1 MPFILSNEIADMIVS
16 ASKFW
21 NFAAFAP
28 ASAAKKI
35 RSFAHGEFNRD
46 DIVNEENI
54 RLKIE
59 KNEDIFERGYKIKKI
74 EMDESF
80 PKYVLDNKEKL
91 KEWIV

>member
-1 MPFILSNEIADMIVS
+1 MEVGILHIYKTIKISL
-16 ASKFW
+16 
-21 NFAAFAP
+21 
-28 ASAAKKI
+28 KKI

-46 DIVNEENI
+46 DIVDEENI

-59 KNEDIFERGYKIKKI
+59 KNEDIFGRGYKIKRI
-74 EMDESF
+74 AIDESF